1 MQSVEIVISD
11 NRRNQVV
18 CMLNGAAA
26 FSEFDDHLKPVCPRL
41 ANAILKPKI
50 LVPPNPIL
58 VILRIYP
65 CPPQIK
71 PT

>member
-1 MQSVEIVISD
+1 
-11 NRRNQVV
+11 
-18 CMLNGAAA
+18 MLNGAAA
-26 FSEFDDHLKPVCPRL
+26 FSEFDEHLKPVCPRL

-50 LVPPNPIL
+50 PVPPNPIL

-65 CPPQIK
+65 CPTQIK